1 MDFDGKFTLLIPN
14 IELGKAFRINKA
26 DVEVQANFHSFP
38 LKT

>member
-14 IELGKAFRINKA
+14 IEPGNVFQITEA
-26 DVEVQANFHSFP
+26 DIEVQDNFHTT